1 MRVGV
6 LGANFKSA
14 PIDIRERISLA
25 CQEKLSSLSE
35 LARRYGCVVLSTCN
49 RVEIYFNSED
59 LALAHSDILGALKE
73 DICSSFEH
81 KMYSYFGV
89 DCFSHLAEVTAGIDS
104 AIVAESEIQRQV
116 KRAYLKAA
124 ADYDL
129 TSAMHYLFQKALQL
143 GKYVRSHFRLAENQ
157 VTIPRL
163 LFEMGNRLFEEFCKT
178 PVLFIGNSEIN
189 RKVIAHFKSRGV
201 EQMVLCSRSLAQVGH
216 SPLALLPWTELVSW
230 KDYPFVI
237 CGSHAPCYLIKK
249 AAQAPST
256 ELIVDLSLPRVVDPE
271 VSSQLKLLC
280 MEEVIALIETRQQR
294 NENEIER
301 AKDLL
306 LVSVQRHMRAFIYKQ
321 HRVVP
326 CLS

>member
-25 CQEKLSSLSE
+25 CQEKLSSLSA

-49 RVEIYFNSED
+49 RVEIYFNSAD

-73 DICSSFEH
+73 DIALSFEH

-124 ADYDL
+124 ADYNL
-129 TSAMHYLFQKALQL
+129 TSTMHYLFQKALQL

-157 VTIPRL
+157 VTIPKL
-163 LFEMGNRLFEEFCKT
+163 LFEMGQRLFERFCEE
-178 PVLFIGNSEIN
+178 PVLFVGNSEIN
-189 RKVIAHFKSRGV
+189 RKVIAYFRLRGV
-201 EQMVLCSRSLAQVGH
+201 ERMVMCSRSLTQTGESA
-216 SPLALLPWTELVSW
+216 LALLPWAEIGSW
-230 KDYPFVI
+230 KNYPFVI
-237 CGSHAPCYLIKK
+237 CGSQAPIYLLQR
-249 AAQAPST
+249 AAQTPST

-271 VSSQLKLLC
+271 LSSQLKLLC
-280 MEEVIALIETRQQR
+280 MEELIALIETRQHR
-294 NENEIER
+294 NEHEIER
-301 AKDLL
+301 AKALL
-306 LVSVQRHMRAFIYKQ
+306 LSSVQRHMSAFLYKQ
-321 HRVVP
+321 HRSTP
-326 CLS
+326 CPS